1 MVAETLRRHD
11 SHDADALPV
20 LGATELLAGHA
31 ARIAAMR
38 KAVGIPD
45 AHWQALYLSVLEA
58 FAEFVQQLP
67 ASEAHH
73 HCGIGGLLEHAI
85 DVTCKA
91 IVLRQGHQLP
101 AGASA
106 EEIAKKRD
114 LWTYA
119 AAMGALLHDIGKP
132 LTDQHIH
139 LFNAGGK
146 SLGPWNPWMGRMP
159 DAAVSYRVTFLR
171 ERRYR
176 LHERVPLL
184 MARLFVP
191 PEGLRWLG
199 SDLDVLQTFLSV
211 LGNDPDGAGVL
222 GELVRQADGHSVA
235 EDLSGGVTTRL
246 SAATDAVDREVH
258 IPATLS
264 QTTAATAPHAD
275 EESAATPPSETD
287 DSSDTEPCDDTPVH
301 EGVPDLG
308 DQFFTWLKDGIRS
321 GRLVLNARNARVH
334 VTSDGL
340 LLVSPAIFKDFDSA
354 RWAEAQ
360 KRFQKRKLHKKTETS
375 TNIWTFTVTG
385 EHRRGV
391 IKGLLIPDPQRALAL
406 HLPEPNPHLSL
417 LASTPE
423 RGSCDSGTDAG

>member
-1 MVAETLRRHD
+1 MVAQFLHRHEP
-11 SHDADALPV
+11 HHADALPV
-20 LGATELLAGHA
+20 LDATELLAKHA
-31 ARIAAMR
+31 ARIAVLR

-45 AHWQALYLSVLEA
+45 AHWKALYLSV
-58 FAEFVQQLP
+58 FATFAQFVQQLP

-119 AAMGALLHDIGKP
+119 VAMGALLHDIGKP
-132 LTDQHIH
+132 LTDQRVH
-139 LFNAGGK
+139 LFDASGR
-146 SLGPWNPWMGRMP
+146 SLGPWNPWVGRMP
-159 DAAVSYRVTFLR
+159 DAAARYRVTFLR

-184 MARLFVP
+184 MARLFLR

-199 SDLDVLQTFLSV
+199 SDLDVLQAFLSV

-222 GELVRQADGHSVA
+222 RELVRQADGHSVA
-235 EDLSGGVTTRL
+235 EDLAGGVTTRFP
-246 SAATDAVDREVH
+246 AATDAVDMEVH
-258 IPATLS
+258 IPAPMP
-264 QTTAATAPHAD
+264 QTTAATAPHTG
-275 EESAATPPSETD
+275 EESTPAPSCETD
-287 DSSDTEPCDDTPVH
+287 ESLDTESADDTPIR
-301 EGVPDLG
+301 ENAADLG
-308 DQFFTWLKDGIRS
+308 DRFIAWLKDGIRS

-334 VTSDGL
+334 VTTDGL
-340 LLVSPAIFKDFDSA
+340 LLVSPGIFKEFDPA
-354 RWAEAQ
+354 RWAETQ
-360 KRFQKRKLHKKTETS
+360 KRFQKRKLHRKTDAG
-375 TNIWTFTVTG
+375 TNIWTFAVTG
-385 EHRRGV
+385 ERRRGV
-391 IKGLLIPDPQRALAL
+391 IKGLLIPEPQRALAL

-417 LASTPE
+417 LVPTPGKE
-423 RGSCDSGTDAG
+423 TREPVTDAG